1 MWRATKVGRATF
13 HNLEALIMAAIFYW
27 ILTLV
32 FSSFQARV
40 EARLARG
47 DR

>member
-13 HNLEALIMAAIFYW
+13 HNLEGLLMAAVFYW
-27 ILTLV
+27 VMTLILT
-32 FSSFQARV
+32 SIQSRI
-40 EARLARG
+40 ETRLSKG